1 MSGVHV
7 QSRPLPQPLP
17 HGHGLAA
24 RTSWK
29 RDGNVTVSWARAME
43 TDPRSSGVR
52 SDCRTPL
59 SNSGVS
65 SRKSTPRWAWVMA
78 PGRMRPLPPP
88 MTAACDAPW
97 WGATKGGLRDEPDV
111 RHRTRG
117 RRAPSGSP

>member
-29 RDGNVTVSWARAME
+29 RAGKVTVSCARAIE

-52 SDCRTPL
+52 SDWRTPL

-65 SRKSTPRWAWVMA
+65 SSERQYSARVW
-78 PGRMRPLPPP
+78 
-88 MTAACDAPW
+88 
-97 WGATKGGLRDEPDV
+97 
-111 RHRTRG
+111 
-117 RRAPSGSP
+117 PSPVVKTVCV